1 MDTTNLI
8 ENVMRA
14 VRFDAAFYR
23 ETASDERYSQQAL
36 TVVLIVAALS
46 GLGAFLGNVLGGAIL
61 SALFGLILGMALAVA
76 GYYVW
81 VYVVYYIGSQFF
93 QGRATAP
100 QLLRSLGYA
109 YAPMALGVLS
119 FIPCFG
125 GLIVLVGSVWSLACG
140 FFAVREVHQLD
151 DGKTLITVIV
161 GWLAVAIV
169 TAVVGVI
176 GAIFGIGAMGMG
188 ALLGAQ

>member
-23 ETASDERYSQQAL
+23 EAANDERYSRQAL

-46 GLGAFLGNVLGGAIL
+46 GLGAFLGNVLAGAIF
-61 SALFGLILGMALAVA
+61 SALFGLILGVALAVA

-125 GLIVLVGSVWSLACG
+125 GLVALAGSVWSLACG

-151 DGKTLITVIV
+151 DGKTLITVIG

-169 TAVVGVI
+169 TAVVGMI
-176 GAIFGIGAMGMG
+176 AAIFGIGAMGMG
-188 ALLGAQ
+188 ALLGAR

>member
-8 ENVMRA
+8 EHVMRA

-23 ETASDERYSQQAL
+23 EAANDERYSRQAL

-46 GLGAFLGNVLGGAIL
+46 GLGAFLGNVLAGAIF
-61 SALFGLILGMALAVA
+61 SALFGLILGVALAVA

-81 VYVVYYIGSQFF
+81 VYVVYYIGSRFF

-125 GLIVLVGSVWSLACG
+125 GLVALAGSVWSLACG

-151 DGKTLITVIV
+151 DGKTLITVIG

-169 TAVVGVI
+169 TAVVGMI
-176 GAIFGIGAMGMG
+176 AAIFGIGAMGMG
-188 ALLGAQ
+188 ALLSTQ

>member
-8 ENVMRA
+8 DNVVRA

-23 ETASDERYSQQAL
+23 EAASEERYSQQAL

-46 GLGAFLGNVLGGAIL
+46 GLGSFLGNVVGGNIL
-61 SALFGLILGMALAVA
+61 FAFLGLILGILLAVA

-81 VYVVYYIGSQFF
+81 VYTVYYVGANFF

-119 FIPCFG
+119 FITCVG
-125 GLIVLVGSVWSLACG
+125 GLVALVGSVWALACG

-151 DGKTLITVIV
+151 DGKALITVIV

-169 TAVVGVI
+169 TAVVGLVA
-176 GAIFGIGAMGMG
+176 AIFGIGAMGMG
-188 ALLGAQ
+188 ALFGG